1 MNALAELRQLADNDA
16 SGAPFGFD
24 EFQRRQDLAQRRRRA
39 TTRIGLAAVALVALV
54 PVVAVLTQPQV
65 PNAALTAPALQA
77 AADAR
82 SDGRPQVPA
91 LIDLEQFEVTSE
103 LEDHIAML
111 DAELSLARV
120 RQVPADQ
127 LRQMEAAREQLNDS
141 LQRVSYAH
149 SLLNF

>member
-1 MNALAELRQLADNDA
+1 MNAFTDLRQLASSDTA
-16 SGAPFGFD
+16 SAPFGFD
-24 EFQRRQDLAQRRRRA
+24 EFQRRLDQMQRRRRA
-39 TTRIGLAAVALVALV
+39 ATRIVIAAVAMVALA
-54 PVVAVLTQPQV
+54 PVVAVLTQSQAPD
-65 PNAALTAPALQA
+65 AALTAPVLQA
-77 AADAR
+77 AAEAR
-82 SDGRPQVPA
+82 AAGRQQVPA

-120 RQVPADQ
+120 QQVPPEQ